1 MNTFNRFADVL
12 ERIGSSDSKSKV
24 KEPEPFDG
32 NDPRKLRTFLVNVHL
47 NLNDRPNM
55 FRTDAKKI
63 AFVLSYL
70 TGPALDW
77 FEPEILDP
85 DPANPP
91 AWSVSFQHLIKELQD
106 NFGVYDAVGDAES
119 KLSNLYMK
127 DSDRLNKYTVK
138 FNQYAALVHW
148 DHAALHYFFHKGLA
162 PRLKDE
168 LVHVAEART
177 LRELRKQVSELD
189 NRYWQRHFKRA
200 REQKSHPSSDSKSK
214 KSNQSS
220 NTSSS
225 SNNKS
230 NSSNSSGGSVSG
242 SGSGKPQSNSNS
254 GGSNNSSNNKKP
266 YADKLG
272 KDGKLNQAERDRRRK
287 NNLCM
292 FCGGNHKLED
302 CNKRK
307 KAQDA
312 RGRAAS
318 ASKDDT
324 SSSAKEPEK

>member
-1 MNTFNRFADVL
+1 MNTFNCFADVL
-12 ERIGSSDSKSKV
+12 ERIGSGDSKSKV
-24 KEPEPFDG
+24 KEPKPFDG
-32 NDPRKLRTFLVNVHL
+32 NNPRKLRTFLVNVHL
-47 NLNDRPNM
+47 NLNDRPSM

-148 DHAALHYFFHKGLA
+148 DHAALHYFFCKGLA

-189 NRYWQRHFKRA
+189 NRYWQRHFERA

-254 GGSNNSSNNKKP
+254 GSSNNSSNKKP

-312 RGRAAS
+312 RGCAAS
-318 ASKDDT
+318 VSKDDT